1 MNVTYRCPDGRETL
15 LDFNEDT
22 LRVDATSRAGEAI
35 GRFQFELVGPDGE
48 GIDLMDDS
56 GEGGEAVSLR
66 LAEHDLRDDWHG
78 QGITAHV
85 MDVMAS
91 ETGLSLTPGLVK
103 EA

>member
-1 MNVTYRCPDGRETL
+1 MILEQIGNS
-15 LDFNEDT
+15 
-22 LRVDATSRAGEAI
+22 SRLMDDSGEAI
-35 GRFQFELVGPDGE
+35 GSFQFQLVGLDGK

-56 GEGGEAVSLR
+56 GEAGEAVSLR
-66 LAEHDLRDDWHG
+66 LAEHELRDGWHG

-85 MDVMAS
+85 IDVMAS